1 VITQDIVEER
11 ARLVETLRQAGPDA
25 PTLAGDWSAAEVA
38 HHLAVQDRLQGVP
51 AYMARRLVVATRVRL
66 TAAYLDRPFAAA
78 VVNVGR
84 RDWDRCIQ
92 RLQRRPPAAVMAMP
106 IAAVTLWE
114 HVVHHEDVRRPANI
128 ERTWW
133 PDLGPVIDWLMT
145 YNRRRLEDQ
154 GVRLVADDKAEWST
168 RRCPAVTVRGAPSEL
183 VIWLSGRGKAAHIH
197 RQGEPHRLA
206 VLDRQLAI

>member
-1 VITQDIVEER
+1 MCRRTWR
-11 ARLVETLRQAGPDA
+11 AGSSSQRL
-25 PTLAGDWSAAEVA
+25 
-38 HHLAVQDRLQGVP
+38 
-51 AYMARRLVVATRVRL
+51 RL